1 MSTEGNTEPVALR
14 EADRRSNPKRN
25 YNIMDGRVATP
36 AARLT
41 DESNHFQQVAVPFRF
56 EIRIAR
62 LEPVEKYRAKKWL

>member
-1 MSTEGNTEPVALR
+1 
-14 EADRRSNPKRN
+14 
-25 YNIMDGRVATP
+25 MDGRVATP